1 MTDQQNEK
9 IAKDLSQP
17 PSSNNES
24 QQGSVPYG
32 PEEYAENE
40 EPVYR
45 FVHKELGTEFNIE
58 YIFHEAP
65 QVQIGD
71 VIEYEVP
78 GSKIAYYTVESVA
91 EEGGS
96 HTVYLVKA
104 RNTLWKSALILA
116 ILGVSWYVIEYII
129 NLIS

>member
-1 MTDQQNEK
+1 MSDLQSEK
-9 IAKDLSQP
+9 IDKDPAQE
-17 PSSNNES
+17 SSEADAS

-32 PEEYAENE
+32 PEEFSEND

-45 FVHKELGTEFNIE
+45 FVHKELGTEFERE

-65 QVQIGD
+65 KVQVGD

-91 EEGGS
+91 EEGES

-104 RNTLWKSALILA
+104 RNTLWKSALILV
-116 ILGVSWYVIEYII
+116 ILGVSWYIIEYII